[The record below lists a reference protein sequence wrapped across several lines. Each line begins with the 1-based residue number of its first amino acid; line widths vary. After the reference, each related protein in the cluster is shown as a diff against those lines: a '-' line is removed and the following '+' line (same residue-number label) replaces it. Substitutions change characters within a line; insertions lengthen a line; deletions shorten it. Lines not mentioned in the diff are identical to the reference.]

1 MELFNEWSAALEL
14 RHDKGYENE
23 LFVACIL
30 LQGAAEGIAERGK
43 ELHNLNSV
51 YWSDTMETVSY
62 YALGEYLGCC
72 DLTGDILGKSSFW
85 KLFDVFRGEE
95 CLAQLEGFESR
106 LLSEYKEGSVFH
118 QLLEAPA
125 SAPADAACA
134 AADASSCAPAPDSET
149 CAPTPALATDA
160 SSCAPA
166 CAPAADSACT
176 AADATATCDTTAVN
190 AVPISPPV
198 DIPRSRFN
206 HTRRVRGRRAI
217 TPIKNSTR
225 HHKTPVKSILKK
237 PS

>member
-14 RHDKGYENE
+14 RHDKRYENE
-23 LFVACIL
+23 LFIACIL

-43 ELHNLNSV
+43 ELHNLNSI

-72 DLTGDILGKSSFW
+72 NLTGEILTPSFW
-85 KLFDVFRGEE
+85 SLFDAFRGEE
-95 CLAQLEGFESR
+95 CIAQLEGFESR

-118 QLLEAPA
+118 QLLEDSVGETPE
-125 SAPADAACA
+125 DAAPGGETCCTDSQPATCA
-134 AADASSCAPAPDSET
+134 AVAP
-149 CAPTPALATDA
+149 
-160 SSCAPA
+160 
-166 CAPAADSACT
+166 
-176 AADATATCDTTAVN
+176 ATCDPATPS
-190 AVPISPPV
+190 VPAPCDSATPVPCEAV

-225 HHKTPVKSILKK
+225 HHKTPVKSILKR
-237 PS
+237 SS